1 MARTSASGELTIWAS
16 GMSSPPGP
24 TRDIFDADGRALR
37 HKGLRQANEKTVLTV
52 VAFNSGVSNAEIAR
66 MSGLAPQTVS
76 AILSGLGRDG
86 LVERGEALRG
96 RRGQPAT
103 PILLNKDGA
112 YAIGVELGWRHA
124 DVILLNLHAQ
134 VLGHYHIDYAY
145 PDAHTLFDFIVT
157 SVEKLKALLPPERQA
172 RLIDVGLALP
182 GGLAEGLANIGAPE
196 AQSAL
201 WRDIDARAELATRTG
216 LDVSVYNDG
225 NAACWAE
232 MIALERP
239 RPANIIYFLVSHYVG
254 AGVIGDGMLWNG
266 PTGNAANLGLM
277 LVRMDGAAPRQAY
290 LIASLFALGER
301 LAAAGKPHDIS
312 AWRQWDWASIEPE
325 VASWI
330 ADSAKALAWT
340 AYNATTVL
348 EEPLIIVDTVFGADI
363 TQRLAT
369 QFRAELA
376 ALPVTGMAPPPVR
389 TGGHGALAPA
399 IGAAE
404 LPLFNRYF

>member
-1 MARTSASGELTIWAS
+1 MTIWAFC
-16 GMSSPPGP
+16 MSSPPGP

-52 VAFNSGVSNAEIAR
+52 VGFNSGVSNAEIAR

-76 AILSGLGRDG
+76 AILAGLERDG
-86 LVERGEALRG
+86 LVERGPALRG

-124 DVILLNLHAQ
+124 DVVLLNLHAQ
-134 VLGHYHIDYAY
+134 VLGHRHIDYAY
-145 PDAHTLFDFIVT
+145 PDARTFFDFVAS
-157 SVEKLKALLPPERQA
+157 SVDELKTLLPPDRHA
-172 RLIDVGLALP
+172 RLTDLGLALP
-182 GGLAEGLANIGAPE
+182 GGLAEGLSHIGAP
-196 AQSAL
+196 ATQSAL
-201 WRDIDARAELATRTG
+201 WHAVDARAELAARTG
-216 LDVSVYNDG
+216 LEISLLNDG

-232 MIALERP
+232 LIALERP

-266 PTGNAANLGLM
+266 PTGNAANLGMM
-277 LVRMDGAAPRQAY
+277 LVQMDGSGPRQTHS
-290 LIASLFALGER
+290 IASLWAFGQR
-301 LAAAGKPHDIS
+301 LAEAGKPHDIS
-312 AWRQWDWASIEPE
+312 AWRQWDWAAIETE
-325 VASWI
+325 LASWI

-340 AYNATTVL
+340 AFNATTVV
-348 EEPLIIVDTVFGADI
+348 EAPLVIVDTVLGPAI
-363 TQRLAT
+363 TERLAH
-369 QFRAELA
+369 QFRVELA
-376 ALPVTGMAPPPVR
+376 ALPVPGAAPPPVR
-389 TGGHGALAPA
+389 TGRHSAMAPA